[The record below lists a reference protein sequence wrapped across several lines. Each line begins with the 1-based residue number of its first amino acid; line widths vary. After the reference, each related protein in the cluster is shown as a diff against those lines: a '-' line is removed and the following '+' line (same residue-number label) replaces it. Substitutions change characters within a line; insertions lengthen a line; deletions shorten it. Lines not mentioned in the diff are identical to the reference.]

1 MFEGRVVGRAHRRR
15 AIFALIG
22 RIDNLG
28 ACGKT
33 ILGKLASKASSVES
47 IGQEMKGIHRRGG
60 IEARQF
66 LSGDVAEF
74 FRCLS
79 RAWLDAQ
86 LLKYLQ
92 CFSVEL
98 EARSVAYPRNCFLVS
113 TLMLDNSNP

>member
-1 MFEGRVVGRAHRRR
+1 MFESRGIGCANLRR
-15 AIFALIG
+15 ANFAWMG

-28 ACGKT
+28 ACGKS
-33 ILGKLASKASSVES
+33 ILDRFASKASSVES
-47 IGQEMKGIHRRGG
+47 IGQEMKGTHRRGG
-60 IEARQF
+60 IGARQF
-66 LSGDVAEF
+66 LSGGVAAF

-98 EARSVAYPRNCFLVS
+98 EARSVANPRSCFLVA
-113 TLMLDNSNP
+113 TLF